1 MDTTIRITA
10 QFYENYAIG
19 PNGPEGAPYW
29 KAKGGHEFILK
40 ADSDLVMYAPN
51 LKDILTEM
59 VADQSNQYE
68 KFVYIGHEVQFSEPS
83 ELSSEIFLTKV
94 RNQFENA

>member
-19 PNGPEGAPYW
+19 PNGPEGAPHW
-29 KAKGGHEFILK
+29 KPKGGHEFILRV
-40 ADSDLVMYAPN
+40 DSDTVMYAPN

-68 KFVYIGHEVQFSEPS
+68 KFEYIEHEVQFSAPS
-83 ELSSEIFLTKV
+83 ELSAEIFLTKV

>member
-19 PNGPEGAPYW
+19 PNGPEGTPHW
-29 KAKGGHEFILK
+29 KAKGGHEFIIK

-68 KFVYIGHEVQFSEPS
+68 RFEYIDHEVQFSEPS
-83 ELSSEIFLTKV
+83 ELSAEIFLTKV

>member
-19 PNGPEGAPYW
+19 PNGPTGTPYW

-40 ADSDLVMYAPN
+40 VDSDVAMYAPN
-51 LKDILTEM
+51 LKDILKDM

-68 KFVYIGHEVQFSEPS
+68 KFEYIDHEMVFSKPT
-83 ELSSEIFLTKV
+83 ELSADIFLTKV
-94 RNQFENA
+94 RNQFELA

>member
-19 PNGPEGAPYW
+19 HNGPTGAPYW

-40 ADSDLVMYAPN
+40 VDSDLAMYAPN
-51 LKDILTEM
+51 LKDILSDM

-68 KFVYIGHEVQFSEPS
+68 RFEYIDHEMVFSEPT
-83 ELSSEIFLTKV
+83 ELSAEIFSTKV